1 MPVTLLR
8 ASSADCGLVLIVITA
23 FAQETNRTIGNQ
35 SCVASKCGAK
45 EVLEMK
51 GQYDEALLRVPT
63 RVAAAHSVQ
72 VSLFLPVETGSK
84 VPISMGGNTGPD
96 GQAHDQ

>member
-72 VSLFLPVETGSK
+72 VSLFLP
-84 VPISMGGNTGPD
+84 GGD
-96 GQAHDQ
+96 GFESANIDGRKYRTRWPGT